1 MSSAEKNVSLVPSYP
16 FRLRL
21 DSVLVFVSYHILF
34 WFLYAFCRIYTLSEV
49 AKLLFSVPYALFLV
63 GIGVVCILANEFF
76 IRKISAYDGSEESA
90 EKSNK
95 AAGWFVALQMGFTIL
110 TSLFFPLCI
119 KFACALNNMTYIPHD
134 PWFLTLGSLF
144 LAATLCYIIWLEH
157 FDAWLS
163 WLPFKKENI
172 VLTDIMRRLF
182 VAIFAS
188 AGIILVTLAA
198 NRVMEIRAA
207 QYPGMTIWDVY
218 KQIIIPVS
226 AIGLIYA
233 VVDVAVA
240 AQCESKHLKRILA
253 VLTDVSKNDYSVK
266 PLDVTLRNEYG
277 LLYNAINTSVATTR
291 QLLGNLKTT
300 ADTAQS
306 LAEKRNDDS
315 ISSTTAMQQIFSSLS
330 NVRSD
335 ISNQAAGVEEAQ
347 ATILQIQSSISKLD
361 ADIISQAASVTQSS
375 ASVDEMV
382 ANINSVT
389 DILKRN
395 TTSVNSLSV
404 AAEEGQHSVEDAV
417 DSADVIMQ
425 KSGSLQE
432 ASTVIQNIA
441 DQTNLLA
448 MNAAIEAAHA
458 GEAGKG
464 FSVVA
469 DEIRKLSE
477 TSTVQSK
484 TIGNQLSKIRES
496 IDAVVAASEESSTAF
511 SSVSTKI
518 TETDE
523 LVRLIKDAMSEQTEG
538 SRQISEAL
546 HSMNDST
553 SEVRLASSE
562 MSAGNKAIL
571 EEVKNLQDATVVMKS
586 SMEEMSIGAKKIN
599 ETSVSLGDVSNKMKQ
614 SIDSISN
621 QIDQFTV

>member
-21 DSVLVFVSYHILF
+21 DSVLVFGSYHILF
-34 WFLYAFCRIYTLSEV
+34 WFLYACCRIYTLSEV

-144 LAATLCYIIWLEH
+144 LAVTLCYIIWLAH

-277 LLYNAINTSVATTR
+277 LLYNAINTFVATTR

-306 LAEKRNDDS
+306 LAEKMNDDS
-315 ISSTTAMQQIFSSLS
+315 ISSTTAMQQIFSSLP

-432 ASTVIQNIA
+432 ASTVIENIA

-469 DEIRKLSE
+469 DEIRKLAE
-477 TSTVQSK
+477 QSSK
-484 TIGNQLSKIRES
+484 QGKAINESLQTLSSAIQQVS
-496 IDAVVAASEESSTAF
+496 D
-511 SSVSTKI
+511 STKKVQEKFDSI
-518 TETDE
+518 YSLAQTVKEQETVIMNAMTEQNSVNQQV
-523 LVRLIKDAMSEQTEG
+523 LDAMKDMNESTENVRNASTEMLSGGEQ
-538 SRQISEAL
+538 A
-546 HSMNDST
+546 MK
-553 SEVRLASSE
+553 E
-562 MSAGNKAIL
+562 MRI
-571 EEVKNLQDATVVMKS
+571 
-586 SMEEMSIGAKKIN
+586 
-599 ETSVSLGDVSNKMKQ
+599 LGDVTRNINDRMTQMTDSVQQISTGMKDVTE
-614 SIDSISN
+614 SSAKN
-621 QIDQFTV
+621 QKDIQVLSVIMSEFKL

>member
-34 WFLYAFCRIYTLSEV
+34 WVLYAFCRIYTPSEV

-188 AGIILVTLAA
+188 AGIILVTLVA

-240 AQCESKHLKRILA
+240 SQCESKHLKRILA

-277 LLYNAINTSVATTR
+277 LLYNAINTFVATTR

-306 LAEKRNDDS
+306 LAEKMNDDS

-469 DEIRKLSE
+469 DEIRKLAE
-477 TSTVQSK
+477 QS
-484 TIGNQLSKIRES
+484 SKQGKS
-496 IDAVVAASEESSTAF
+496 IDTELKNLTDSITHVSDTIKQVQNHFKSIFELAKTVRDQEQVVMSAMEEQKSGSKQALEGMHQINDITMT
-511 SSVSTKI
+511 TKN
-518 TETDE
+518 
-523 LVRLIKDAMSEQTEG
+523 S
-538 SRQISEAL
+538 
-546 HSMNDST
+546 
-553 SEVRLASSE
+553 SSE
-562 MSAGNKAIL
+562 MLTGALGIVKEMKLLSDETTHIHQTMDEIEQGTHNI
-571 EEVKNLQDATVVMKS
+571 KNLSTETAESAKKS
-586 SMEEMSIGAKKIN
+586 SN
-599 ETSVSLGDVSNKMKQ
+599 SVSVLRDEVNKFK
-614 SIDSISN
+614 
-621 QIDQFTV
+621 V